1 MNLLYREKIGS
12 ADMLQKT
19 IEISVLYDYYNQLLT
34 EKQSDIIDLYYNQ
47 DLSLGEIAEE
57 FNISRQAVY
66 DMLKRTEKLLYQ
78 YEEKL
83 GFIELL
89 KTKNQKISRILD
101 RVIELENKLNL
112 DSHEELQQ
120 KISEIKGELDHFLN
134 T

>member
-1 MNLLYREKIGS
+1 VNLLYREKIGS

>member
-1 MNLLYREKIGS
+1 
-12 ADMLQKT
+12 MLQKT

-89 KTKNQKISRILD
+89 KTKNQKISKILD
-101 RVIELENKLNL
+101 RVIEMEGKLNL
-112 DSHEELQQ
+112 DSHEELQE
-120 KISEIKGELDHFLN
+120 KISEIRGELDCFLN